1 MSRTLSMFSAT
12 ADLEGAL
19 TILAG
24 TAFGL
29 PRDGGRLSV
38 SRAAELFGS
47 EVGHAALLALAERL
61 GVAAGELPSRSA
73 VVRMFDD
80 ELLSMR
86 ALKAHR
92 GRNVYSAGKVALWN
106 ALWSPFR
113 DCLLPQTEAIALLSE
128 LVTLRTVVGSPD
140 LIRCTDV
147 LAARL
152 AALDFSIERITR
164 EGHPPVVIARRPAR
178 GLAGRVVL
186 YGHYDAAETSATD
199 WTTDPWTLQEREG
212 RLYGCAVGDNKAPL
226 AVRIIAIAG
235 MDRTP
240 ELIWVLQ
247 GEEESGSPFAHAVF
261 PELLRDLRAT
271 LFLEENGYH
280 DPDGTQR
287 LLARILGEGSA
298 SLAPDAVLDRMNAAL
313 SRDASDWGLK
323 SRVEAR
329 GLNKDFFGG
338 GCPFNRHL
346 PPGSR
351 YLAIGV
357 NDPASGIHR
366 PNESV
371 ATWTFALHARQLA
384 TVFREVDR
392 AARGSL

>member
-1 MSRTLSMFSAT
+1 MFSAT

-19 TILAG
+19 TTL
-24 TAFGL
+24 TATACGL
-29 PRDGGRLSV
+29 PRDGGRLTV
-38 SRAAELFGS
+38 SRAAELLS
-47 EVGHAALLALAERL
+47 SDAGHAGLLALAERL
-61 GVAAGELPSRSA
+61 GVAAGELPSRPA
-73 VVRMFDD
+73 LARMFDD
-80 ELLSMR
+80 EMLSMR

-92 GRNVYSAGKVALWN
+92 GRNVYSAGKLALWN
-106 ALWSPFR
+106 ALWVPFR
-113 DCLLPQTEAIALLSE
+113 DQLLPREDAIALLTE
-128 LVTLRTVVGSPD
+128 LVALRTVAGNPD
-140 LIRCTDV
+140 LLRCADV
-147 LAARL
+147 LTTRL
-152 AALDFSIERITR
+152 TALGFSIERLTR
-164 EGHPPVVIARRPAR
+164 EGHAPILVARRAAR
-178 GLAGRVVL
+178 GLRGRVVL
-186 YGHYDAAETSATD
+186 YGHYDAAETPATD
-199 WTTDPWTLQEREG
+199 WTTDPWILQERDG
-212 RLYGCAVGDNKAPL
+212 RFYGCAVGDNKAPL
-226 AVRIIAIAG
+226 AVRLAAIAS

-247 GEEESGSPFAHAVF
+247 GEEECGSPFAHAAF
-261 PELLRDLRAT
+261 PELLRGLQAT

-280 DPDGTQR
+280 DLDGTQR
-287 LLARILGEGSA
+287 LLARTLGEGGA
-298 SLAPDAVLDRMNAAL
+298 SLAPDVVLDRVNTAL

-323 SRVEAR
+323 SRVEVR

-371 ATWTFALHARQLA
+371 PTWTFALHARQLT

-392 AARGSL
+392 AAGGSL